1 MKNCNYTL
9 VGTNKRYKNSYDELI
24 RILKRSPHLAYD
36 ILYSKDY
43 NRQTRV
49 VDKLSELKEQGK
61 RKFIKEFSDRVDIIN
76 GCAEINTSGYTTQS
90 FIDSGL
96 YIDQRGKQI
105 MPVLQID
112 DYLERMRILYENKGL
127 SKDEISTRLSQIKN
141 NWKRIAEDGRDLHK
155 ILLKQNGTT
164 TFSQT
169 EESTKNTSF
178 FHLSDVIKDEVY
190 PEVYKQVF
198 QRNGKY
204 SKEYN
209 DLSSPQVIKNINLSA
224 KLIGSDETITAHI
237 DYLIVGPDGSIE
249 VYNIK
254 SSNENPSFWDQ
265 AKIEKYTNEFALM
278 QRILQYNG
286 IDTSNIRFNV
296 IPIVLEYDGQ
306 FNNIT
311 SIKVHNSICYSHKG
325 GKYIMYEAFNRAK
338 NFISSAVTP
347 VEMND
352 SNIDSVNYILKSI
365 FPKKDIKAQ
374 GIIMSAED
382 YIDRNWKYWI
392 NGEQPDSGYRL
403 NINGEI
409 VEIKSSQR
417 GSKNKEL
424 VEYIKKRQEELIDT
438 QTGILSARGIISQ
451 FKQFRRFG
459 IPTFDDAY
467 MSKYFA
473 PYFEKSVVKVNG
485 EDKYN
490 YIWEI
495 INNETLTNSN
505 ILMFKNTV
513 TGQVNTI
520 ILSNFNLDQKIS
532 LNGNENILGYHM
544 SDMQGVDHQGRELMK
559 ATYGNIETMRALV
572 VLNELLP
579 SLGTDIKIGDISVVG
594 GIGSKIT
601 SQTYPVQ
608 LVLPNLVKA
617 IETLNSK
624 ETTKISNN
632 FEQAQFIS
640 PVELLINNYWDIMQ
654 STPSLSKTDLDGLK
668 EIISGNEN
676 QLEYLIDGT
685 SKATLASAQE
695 VDIIVQRLEELINKL
710 TGILKNKGF
719 SIEPGELIK
728 QSKVRGANGEE
739 TLQSAAS
746 KMLIDAMLTL
756 DRTIGI
762 VRLVQDELSTFDKYF
777 ARPQNISDS
786 SIRITSKLFQ
796 DAIHSTM
803 SQLDPVASEINNV
816 CLDFYKKVGYTKA
829 QNSIIG
835 NQVSVFTNMFVEDS
849 DDLIFKNPYTDGS
862 LSDDERSFLKK
873 MLFEINKVRF
883 SKQNFPYKDENS
895 KELLSFIDINSNRY
909 FLVPLEKASES
920 TKWSNPTKYFEDFKK
935 RTHKYVHN
943 PMLFFKETYENI
955 LSEEEEASLQ
965 RDIQDMQAYNP
976 FTASDKV
983 GNARQLLLR
992 NFGKG
997 YFETNIQNIVID
1009 YLYRNIQEQEMNKM
1023 LLRARGIQLYLRLA
1037 GEESS
1042 NPEKTIEQIRYI
1054 DDYLKYAVFGRSIMN
1069 EDTKEFVSRFLP
1081 FRRMLTKAYIALN
1094 PVGAVR
1100 DIIGGFVS
1108 NTVRALTKYQTDI
1121 GVSDVMWAYQYVIK
1135 NGVNSVMD
1143 IDLLDKLNSKY
1154 LISNINIENQQSGYK
1169 TNTEGITNPSNLAY
1183 STMKK
1188 PDYLNRMVLF
1198 IAKLKHDGSI
1208 GAYSVSN
1215 GQLVYNWRND
1225 KRFNLLASN
1234 DKSNLEKYNY
1244 QKGLYLSL
1252 LKALNEEDPSRNLDI
1267 SLSTEL
1273 PEGYTLN
1280 QIEKIKL
1287 LGDTI
1292 YGSYNRST
1300 KAKYEEM
1307 AIGQMSGIY
1316 STWMNGI
1323 YDVYLGKRRESSY
1336 ETYTVQK
1343 RDDSG
1348 NLLWVD
1354 ENGNITTQNT
1364 GVPYLADI
1372 PLMVQ
1377 GVFRTLNDV
1386 LKIIYHT
1393 EGGFQNTLS
1402 QLKTQIWE
1410 NPSQRRNIIRALSD
1424 LLATLLISYLIGI
1437 VNKEYKE
1444 HKKEGDGKDVF
1455 TNALTELLY
1464 KGSISSG
1471 DELMG
1476 PLPMFDYV
1484 MNNTKPASWQY
1495 GTRTVT
1501 DALGVVFGDKAVGE
1515 TLMKQ
1520 QALLRSFQD
1529 TYRMYQRDTM
1539 NGVGEG

>member
-1 MKNCNYTL
+1 MRVCTYTL
-9 VGTNKRYKNSYDELI
+9 EGTTYNSYEKLAAA
-24 RILKRSPHLAYD
+24 LKQSPQQAYD
-36 ILYSKDY
+36 ILYSKDF
-43 NRQTRV
+43 NKQERIV
-49 VDKLSELKEQGK
+49 VRIQELKEQGK
-61 RKFIKEFSDRVDIIN
+61 RKFRKEFTDKVDLIN
-76 GCAEINTSGYTTQS
+76 GCAEINTDGYTPQS

-96 YIDQRGKQI
+96 FIDANGKQI
-105 MPVLQID
+105 MPVLQVD
-112 DYLERMRILYENKGL
+112 DYLERMRILYENRGL
-127 SKDEISTRLSQIKN
+127 SKDEISARLSQIKN

-169 EESTKNTSF
+169 EESTKDTSF

-209 DLSSPQVIKNINLSA
+209 DSSSPQAIKNINISA

-249 VYNIK
+249 IYNIK
-254 SSNENPSFWDQ
+254 SSNESPSFWDQ

-286 IDTSNIRFNV
+286 IDTTNIRFNV
-296 IPIVLEYDGQ
+296 IPVVLNYDEQ
-306 FNNIT
+306 FNNIS
-311 SIKVHNSICYSHKG
+311 SIRVHNSICYSHRG

-338 NFISSAVTP
+338 NFIASTVTP

-352 SNIDSVNYILKSI
+352 SNIDSINFALKAM
-365 FPKKDIKAQ
+365 FPKKDIMAQ

-403 NINGEI
+403 NINGQI
-409 VEIKSSQR
+409 VEIKSSEK

-424 VEYIKKRQEELIDT
+424 VEYVKKRQAELIDT
-438 QTGILSARGIISQ
+438 QTGILSARGIITQ

-473 PYFEKSVVKVNG
+473 PYFEKSIVKING

-490 YIWEI
+490 YVWEI
-495 INNETLTNSN
+495 VNNETLTNSN

-513 TGQVNTI
+513 TGQINTI
-520 ILSNFNLDQKIS
+520 ILSNFNLDQRIR
-532 LNGNENILGYHM
+532 LNHNENILGYHL

-579 SLGTDIKIGDISVVG
+579 SLGSDIKIGDISVIG

-617 IETLNSK
+617 IQIINSK

-632 FEQAQFIS
+632 FEQAKFIS

-654 STPSLSKTDLDGLK
+654 STPSLSKTDLEGLK
-668 EIISGNEN
+668 EIISGNEE
-676 QLEYLIDGT
+676 QLEYLIDGS
-685 SKATLASAQE
+685 SKATLASAPE

-710 TGILKNKGF
+710 TSILKNKGF
-719 SIEPGELIK
+719 STEPGELIK

-746 KMLIDAMLTL
+746 KMLMDAMLTL

-816 CLDFYKKVGYTKA
+816 CLKFYEQVGYTKV
-829 QNSIIG
+829 QNSLIG
-835 NQVSVFTNMFVEDS
+835 NQSSVFSNMFVEDAE
-849 DDLIFKNPYTDGS
+849 DLIFKNPYTDGS
-862 LSDDERSFLKK
+862 LNDSEKAFLKK
-873 MLFEINKVRF
+873 VLFEINKVRF
-883 SKQNFPYKDENS
+883 DKQNFPFKDENS
-895 KELLSFIDINSNRY
+895 KELISFINNHSDRY

-920 TKWSNPTKYFEDFKK
+920 TRWSNPTKYFEDFKR
-935 RTHKYVHN
+935 RTSQYIHN

-955 LSEEEEASLQ
+955 LSDEEEAALQ
-965 RDIQDMQAYNP
+965 RDIRDMQAYNP
-976 FTASDKV
+976 FTSSDKL

-992 NFGKG
+992 KFGKG
-997 YFETNIQNIVID
+997 YFETNIQNIVVD

-1023 LLRARGIQLYLRLA
+1023 LLRARGIQLYLRLT

-1042 NPEKTIEQIRYI
+1042 NPEKTVEQIQYI

-1069 EDTKEFVSRFLP
+1069 EDTKKFISRFMP
-1081 FRRMLTKAYIALN
+1081 FRKMLTKAYIAVN

-1100 DIIGGFVS
+1100 DTIGGFTS
-1108 NTVRALTKYQTDI
+1108 NMVRALTKYQTDI
-1121 GVSDVMWAYQYVIK
+1121 NATDVLWAYQYVLK
-1135 NGVNSVMD
+1135 NGSSSVMD

-1169 TNTEGITNPSNLAY
+1169 TNTKGITNPSNLAY
-1183 STMKK
+1183 ATMKK
-1188 PDYLNRMVLF
+1188 PDFLNRMVLF
-1198 IAKLKHDGSI
+1198 MAKLKHDGSYK
-1208 GAYSVSN
+1208 AYSVSN

-1225 KRFNLLASN
+1225 KRFNLLAAN
-1234 DKSNLEKYNY
+1234 DKSNLEKYNQ

-1252 LKALNEEDPSRNLDI
+1252 LRELNQENPSRNLTI

-1300 KAKYEEM
+1300 RSKHEEM
-1307 AIGQMSGIY
+1307 AIGQISGVY

-1323 YDVYLGKRRESSY
+1323 YDVYLGRRRESSY
-1336 ETYTVQK
+1336 ETQSVQK
-1343 RDDSG
+1343 KDDSG
-1348 NLLWVD
+1348 NLLWLD
-1354 ENGNITTQNT
+1354 EDGNITTENT
-1364 GVPYLADI
+1364 GVPYLTDI

-1386 LKIIYHT
+1386 LKILYHT

-1410 NPSQRRNIIRALSD
+1410 HPSQKRNILRLLSD
-1424 LLATLLISYLIGI
+1424 LLASLLIGYLI
-1437 VNKEYKE
+1437 KLAKDEYKE
-1444 HKKEGDGKDVF
+1444 HKKEADGTNIA
-1455 TNALTELLY
+1455 TNAVTELLY
-1464 KGSISSG
+1464 KGFSASSE
-1471 DELMG
+1471 ELRG
-1476 PLPMFDYV
+1476 PLPIFDYV
-1484 MNNTKPASWQY
+1484 MNNTKPAAWQW
-1495 GTRTVT
+1495 GTRTFT
-1501 DALGVVFGDKAVGE
+1501 DLTNMVLGKKTVGE
-1515 TLMKQ
+1515 TIMKQ

-1529 TYRMYQRDTM
+1529 TYKMYQRDTV
-1539 NGVGEG
+1539 NGIEE